1 MARSALL
8 NVMVQAAIKA
18 GRSLTKD
25 FGEVE
30 NLQVSR
36 KGPADFV
43 SNADKRAEEIV
54 FNELRKARPTY
65 AFLMEE
71 GGEVAGTDGQH
82 RWIVDP
88 LDGTTN
94 FLHSIPLFAIA
105 IALERDNEIVAS
117 VIYNPVMD
125 ELYTAEKGGGAW
137 LNDRRRLRVAGR
149 KHLADCVI
157 VTGINSR
164 GSEGDV
170 LQLRQLAAVTP
181 AAAGIRRT
189 GSAST
194 DLAWLS
200 AGRFDG
206 YLEAPA
212 LALGRGARLLLLKE
226 AGGIMTD
233 YSGKPGSIWNGEVV
247 AGNES
252 DPGRAAEGAAKREVA
267 AHSAFRRQPL
277 SRPDTV
283 TRLTADLI

>member
-1 MARSALL
+1 MARSAIL
-8 NVMVQAAIKA
+8 NVMVSAAIKA

-43 SNADKRAEEIV
+43 SNADKRAEEVV
-54 FNELRKARPTY
+54 FGELSKARPTY
-65 AFLMEE
+65 GFLGEE
-71 GGEVAGTDGQH
+71 GTEVKGTDGQH

-94 FLHSIPLFAIA
+94 FLHSIPLFATA
-105 IALERDNEIVAS
+105 IALERGDEIVAS

-164 GSEGDV
+164 GSDGD
-170 LQLRQLAAVTP
+170 LTQLRQLNVVAPAV
-181 AAAGIRRT
+181 AGIRRS

-194 DLAWLS
+194 DLAWLA

-206 YLEAPA
+206 YWESQLSPWDVAP
-212 LALGRGARLLLLKE
+212 GLLLVKE
-226 AGGIMTD
+226 AGGLVKD
-233 YSGKPGSIWNGEVV
+233 YSGNNGSIWNGEVV
-247 AGNES
+247 AGNETILAQLLKALQ
-252 DPGRAAEGAAKREVA
+252 GVK
-267 AHSAFRRQPL
+267 
-277 SRPDTV
+277 
-283 TRLTADLI
+283 